1 MAVDLAR
8 IAGMPLVVRGPW
20 TREARELAAAR
31 DVRDAFIRYFRK
43 AIKFRNWTPWDDFPI
58 EEIREL
64 GDKLSED
71 TVIFLEASL
80 GVEDYVGD
88 YVEDG
93 LNILNGQRAR
103 RQMQIAWGNE
113 ELKHAEAWEQVLLHS
128 GRRTAEQLEAYR
140 EQVAAH
146 TWRMRDEHPGLD
158 TPLGVACYAM
168 VQERATYYNY
178 EETRKRIR
186 TEYGL
191 PEKLTELERQQGRQ
205 IGAAHAV
212 KLVAND
218 EIAHHGIFLEMV
230 KIYMRYMPY
239 DTLDTLLK
247 VIKGFKMPALSLIPN
262 ASDLAAFMQRTLMH
276 TPLKQVRFVQNPILD
291 ALGLQGRRALE
302 RAVQES
308 KLLPA
313 GLGPEHVVLG
323 RTGEFVIAN
332 RPESTEPSDAAGEAG
347 ERTEQPEMAARVGE
361 AVAGPAGD

>member
-1 MAVDLAR
+1 
-8 IAGMPLVVRGPW
+8 
-20 TREARELAAAR
+20 
-31 DVRDAFIRYFRK
+31 
-43 AIKFRNWTPWDDFPI
+43 
-58 EEIREL
+58 
-64 GDKLSED
+64 
-71 TVIFLEASL
+71 
-80 GVEDYVGD
+80 
-88 YVEDG
+88 
-93 LNILNGQRAR
+93 
-103 RQMQIAWGNE
+103 
-113 ELKHAEAWEQVLLHS
+113 
-128 GRRTAEQLEAYR
+128 
-140 EQVAAH
+140 
-146 TWRMRDEHPGLD
+146 MRDEHPGLD

-186 TEYGL
+186 AEYGL
-191 PEKLTELERQQGRQ
+191 PEKLTEVERQQGRQ

-230 KIYMRYMPY
+230 KIYLRYLPY

-247 VIKGFKMPALSLIPN
+247 VIKGFKMPALNLIPN

-323 RTGEFVIAN
+323 RTGEFVIAT
-332 RPESTEPSDAAGEAG
+332 RPELAAPPAEAG
-347 ERTEQPEMAARVGE
+347 EMGLSA
-361 AVAGPAGD
+361 DK